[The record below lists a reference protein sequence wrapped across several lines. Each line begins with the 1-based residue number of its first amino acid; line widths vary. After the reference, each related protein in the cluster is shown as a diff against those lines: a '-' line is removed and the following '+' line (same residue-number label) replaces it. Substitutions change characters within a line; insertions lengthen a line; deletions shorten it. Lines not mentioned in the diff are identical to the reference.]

1 MPFCCFSIMYI
12 VGLAET
18 WLDEESEKGL
28 SVGGYGAV
36 CASRRVKG
44 GGGVAL
50 LLRDG
55 LAYREWLDLGNL
67 DEGVFESVFV
77 EIVRGGGR
85 RNDVVGVV

>member
-1 MPFCCFSIMYI
+1 MQWDV

-36 CASRRVKG
+36 CASRKRKQ

-50 LLRDG
+50 LL
-55 LAYREWLDLGNL
+55 
-67 DEGVFESVFV
+67 
-77 EIVRGGGR
+77 
-85 RNDVVGVV
+85 